1 MPEIAYVNGE
11 FLPLER
17 ATVRVEDRGFQFAD
31 GVYEVVRTYGGK
43 PFATDEHLA
52 RLSRSLEALELKN
65 PLAVEQWKS
74 IIDEGIQRSGF
85 AEAIVY
91 LQITRG
97 CAPRHRGIPKD
108 VEPTIVM
115 TVRQLG
121 PPATKVRETG
131 IAVITVPE
139 FRWGRGDIEEHRVA
153 AERPC
158 VSNGEEGRCQRR
170 HFRRGRRRCERVELA
185 GNVFVVTR
193 GRLRTPPKSMRIF
206 PGVTRDKLLEAAR
219 AGGVETAEERITKSD
234 LYAADEMFLTST
246 TAEVVPVV
254 TVDGKLIG
262 TGKTGRS
269 PRGCSS
275 SSRGCLSAS
284 NDYSTGSGILSSR

>member
-17 ATVRVEDRGFQFAD
+17 ATVRVQDRGFQFAD
-31 GVYEVVRTYGGK
+31 GVYEVVRTYHGK
-43 PFATDEHLA
+43 PFATAEHLA
-52 RLSRSLEALELKN
+52 RLGRSLDAIELKN
-65 PLAVEQWKS
+65 PLRVEQWTS

-97 CAPRHRGIPKD
+97 YAPRHRGMPKD

-121 PPATKVRETG
+121 PPAAKIRDTG

-139 FRWGRGDIEEHRVA
+139 FRWARCDIKSIALLPSVLAYQAAKKAGANDAIFVGDDDTVNE
-153 AERPC
+153 
-158 VSNGEEGRCQRR
+158 ST
-170 HFRRGRRRCERVELA
+170 A

-193 GRLRTPPKSMRIF
+193 GRLRTPPKSTRIL

-219 AGGVETAEERITKSD
+219 AAGIETAEERVIKAE
-234 LYAADEMFLTST
+234 LYLAEEMFLTST
-246 TAEVVPVV
+246 TAEVTPVV
-254 TVDGKLIG
+254 TVDGKQIG
-262 TGKTGRS
+262 AGQPG
-269 PRGCSS
+269 PV
-275 SSRGCLSAS
+275 SARVY
-284 NDYSTGSGILSSR
+284 DQFARMFIRK

>member
-52 RLSRSLEALELKN
+52 RLSRSLEAIELKN
-65 PLAVEQWKS
+65 PLRVEQWKS

-85 AEAIVY
+85 AEAIIY

-115 TVRQLG
+115 TVRALG
-121 PPATKVRETG
+121 APPTKVRETG
-131 IAVITVPE
+131 IAVVTVPE
-139 FRWGRGDIEEHRVA
+139 FRWGRCDIKSIALLPTVLAYQA
-153 AERPC
+153 ARKAGANDAIF
-158 VSNGEEGRCQRR
+158 VSDDDTVNEST
-170 HFRRGRRRCERVELA
+170 A

-193 GRLRTPPKSMRIF
+193 GRLRTPPKGTRIL
-206 PGVTRDKLLEAAR
+206 PGVTRDKVLEAAR
-219 AGGVETAEERITKSD
+219 AAGVETTEERITRAE
-234 LYAADEMFLTST
+234 LYAAEEMFLTST

-254 TVDGKLIG
+254 TVDGKPIG
-262 TGKTGRS
+262 AGKTG
-269 PRGCSS
+269 PV
-275 SSRGCLSAS
+275 
-284 NDYSTGSGILSSR
+284 STRVYEQFARMFIRK

>member
-52 RLSRSLEALELKN
+52 RLSRSLEAIELKN
-65 PLAVEQWKS
+65 PLRVEQWKS
-74 IIDEGIQRSGF
+74 IIDEGIRRSGF

-108 VEPTIVM
+108 AAPTIVV

-121 PPATKVRETG
+121 PPSTRVRETG

-139 FRWGRGDIEEHRVA
+139 FRWARCDIKSIALLPSVLAYQAAKKAGANDAIFVGDDDTVNE
-153 AERPC
+153 
-158 VSNGEEGRCQRR
+158 ST
-170 HFRRGRRRCERVELA
+170 A
-185 GNVFVVTR
+185 GNVFVVTH
-193 GRLRTPPKSMRIF
+193 GRLRTPPKSTHIL

-219 AGGVETAEERITKSD
+219 AAGVVTVEEQITRAE

-254 TVDGKLIG
+254 TVDGKRIG
-262 TGKTGRS
+262 AGKTW
-269 PRGCSS
+269 PV
-275 SSRGCLSAS
+275 
-284 NDYSTGSGILSSR
+284 STRVFEQFARMFIRK